1 MKIYFIRHGETTGDV
16 EGRFGGDYDDNL
28 SETGL
33 KQVEQLAKDLA
44 SVKLAK
50 IYTSPLIRTKE
61 TAEYLEN
68 ATGVEVVVVP
78 NLRERNSY
86 GVITGLTKAEADS
99 QYPGLSEQVK
109 DRLNTITGA
118 ETYEAFSKRISGA
131 WTEIVSNQT
140 ESTIAIVSHGGP
152 MRVLCR
158 DILSLG
164 ELTKIGD
171 CSFIELEINDG
182 KVCVINMNGV
192 EAAFNY

>member
-1 MKIYFIRHGETTGDV
+1 MRIYFVRHGETTGDV
-16 EGRFGGDYDDNL
+16 EGRFGGDYDDHL

-44 SVKLAK
+44 SVKLDK

-61 TAEYLEN
+61 TAEYLKKTTR
-68 ATGVEVVVVP
+68 AEVVEVP

-118 ETYEAFSKRISGA
+118 ETYEAFSKRISET
-131 WTEIVSNQT
+131 WTEIVTRNMGMHIT
-140 ESTIAIVSHGGP
+140 KYPKMEEE
-152 MRVLCR
+152 
-158 DILSLG
+158 IL
-164 ELTKIGD
+164 
-171 CSFIELEINDG
+171 
-182 KVCVINMNGV
+182 
-192 EAAFNY
+192 